1 MKRILLLVLLV
12 GLGLARTA
20 QAGGGFAI
28 PEMGVRAAGMA
39 NAFTA
44 IADDPSA
51 NWYNPAGIAFQERA
65 IILGADLIMPKTS
78 YEGGGG
84 SYGMK
89 QQSFFVPH
97 HYGVFPLSGRFT
109 LGFGINAPF
118 GLSTDWTNSGAPFAQ
133 PAAGADSVTFS
144 QVEGLQLNLNGA
156 WRATD
161 TLAVAAGV
169 DYFDLRKV
177 ALDNAL
183 VAIHGQGHGWGGN
196 LAVLWR
202 SDTFALGAS
211 YRSRIRIK
219 INGSARGL
227 PGLGAGSGLVGV
239 VGGASTTITLP
250 DMLDVGA
257 AWRLGPY
264 TLSTTLG
271 WMNWKTFDR
280 IVIHFAP
287 SSLNVATGTQKI
299 VPENWKAVWD
309 FRFGVNWH
317 YDERYEARAGVV
329 FQKTP
334 VNSYDL
340 SPRLPDADR
349 FVFAIGLSRNWQ
361 ASSLDFAYLFVR
373 NVPRTISGDRVAL
386 YNGRY
391 KTRVH
396 LIAAAWRW
404 RF

>member
-1 MKRILLLVLLV
+1 MKQIFGLVVL
-12 GLGLARTA
+12 LGLAFAPSA
-20 QAGGGFAI
+20 QAGGGFTI

-51 NWYNPAGIAFQERA
+51 NWYNPAGLAFQPRA
-65 IILGADLIMPKTS
+65 IVLGADLIMPKTG
-78 YEGGGG
+78 YAGAGG

-89 QQSFFVPH
+89 KQSFFVPH
-97 HYGVFPLSGRFT
+97 HYGAFPLGGRFA

-118 GLSTDWTNSGAPFAQ
+118 GLSTDWTGTGAPFAQ
-133 PAAGADSVTFS
+133 VTAGANSVTLS
-144 QVEGLQLNLNGA
+144 TIEGLQLNLNGV

-211 YRSRIRIK
+211 YRSRIRLSIS
-219 INGSARGL
+219 GSARGL
-227 PGLGAGSGLVGV
+227 TPLPGLAGTVGA
-239 VGGASTTITLP
+239 ASTSITLP
-250 DMLDVGA
+250 DMLDLGA

-264 TLSTTLG
+264 TLAATLG
-271 WMNWKTFDR
+271 WTNWKTFDR
-280 IVIHFAP
+280 IVVNFAP
-287 SSLNVATGTQKI
+287 SQLNLATGTQKI
-299 VPENWKAVWD
+299 VPENWRAVWD
-309 FRFGVNWH
+309 FRFGVNWR
-317 YDERYEARAGVV
+317 YDERYEARAGVA

-334 VNSYDL
+334 VNAHDL
-340 SPRLPDADR
+340 SPRLPGANR
-349 FVFAIGLSRNWQ
+349 LVFSIGLSRTWQ
-361 ASSLDFAYLFVR
+361 ASSLDVAYMFVR
-373 NVPRTISGDRVAL
+373 LAPRTISADRVPL

-396 LIAAAWRW
+396 ILAAAWRW
-404 RF
+404 AF